1 MFYRVCRRK
10 LGEWL
15 GGSLHGVPAD
25 EAHKLGSWS
34 NPTPS
39 PPTTAALEKPNFK
52 RTLSGI
58 HDDKVVSFLLF
69 LLLSYTKFDTG
80 PPSLKGVISS
90 SVKIYFESESFKILL
105 TGTIKECMETV
116 NKRMSILEL
125 SLRKLEDQLKLQE
138 ELKLAAESRI
148 FSSHH
153 HLIKVIVLATP
164 IIELEMN
171 LGLKLLKQSDTS
183 DSFIV
188 SPVSIIIGT
197 HAFFKC
203 ASPEVRLRMAKLILE
218 GGTPDDLTEYFID
231 LLSVLRATA
240 DYSEIVNLEEPSD
253 PTIQYLYRGGQHGLE
268 KNVFDDFLSMKLKF
282 LEIESSS
289 ESCESTL
296 LNTLSCFA
304 LFNHWFHTFTTF
316 EGKFHNSPDSQR
328 DVEYMLWDG
337 YRQFYSENDD
347 FQMVQL
353 NMRRWVKL
361 TIFVPKTR
369 FGLANI
375 LKNLK
380 DCEQFS
386 GLIRKKKLV
395 YVDVSVPKLKINTEV
410 KLEGMMT
417 SLGADKNLYKEVT
430 KTVMESDE
438 DITSLLHKS
447 EFELNEKEDDEAEYD
462 CGVLECY
469 RPFNPIFSNKK

>member
-1 MFYRVCRRK
+1 
-10 LGEWL
+10 
-15 GGSLHGVPAD
+15 
-25 EAHKLGSWS
+25 
-34 NPTPS
+34 
-39 PPTTAALEKPNFK
+39 
-52 RTLSGI
+52 
-58 HDDKVVSFLLF
+58 
-69 LLLSYTKFDTG
+69 
-80 PPSLKGVISS
+80 
-90 SVKIYFESESFKILL
+90 
-105 TGTIKECMETV
+105 METV

-125 SLRKLEDQLKLQE
+125 SLRNLEDQLKLQE
-138 ELKLAAESRI
+138 ELKLAAESP
-148 FSSHH
+148 
-153 HLIKVIVLATP
+153 TP
-164 IIELEMN
+164 IIELEIN

-183 DSFIV
+183 NPFVV
-188 SPVSIIIGT
+188 SPVSIISGV
-197 HAFFKC
+197 HPFFKC
-203 ASPEVRLRMAKLILE
+203 ATPEVRLRMAKLILE

-231 LLSVLRATA
+231 LLSVLRATVHF
-240 DYSEIVNLEEPSD
+240 SEIVNLEGPSD
-253 PTIQYLYRGGQHGLE
+253 PTIQYLYRGGLEKNVFYGLE

-296 LNTLSCFA
+296 LNTLSCSA
-304 LFNHWFHTFTTF
+304 LFNHWFHRFGTF

-375 LKNLK
+375 MKNLK

-469 RPFNPIFSNKK
+469 RPFNPIFFQQKIEVKADHPFLFMYLKDNHALALLQFRRPLKT